1 MKKLLLTLALPLFVF
16 ISCADDD
23 DDNTC
28 NEAVD
33 IHAEALETFEDIQA
47 LYEADGFEGQD
58 DYVTLCELLSD
69 LAEAGLADCPE
80 SFAIYADWSA
90 EDFDVFKAACSNY
103 GPE

>member
-1 MKKLLLTLALPLFVF
+1 MKKLLLTLSLPLFVF

-47 LYEADGFEGQD
+47 LYGTDGFEGD
-58 DYVTLCELLSD
+58 ESYVSLCESLAD
-69 LAEAGLADCPE
+69 FAEAGLDECP
-80 SFAIYADWSA
+80 SNFSIYEDWTA
-90 EDFDVFKAACSNY
+90 EDFADFREACIIY
-103 GPE
+103 GP